1 MPQPIS
7 ISRGFIGLPGV
18 RLAYE
23 ISGRGASVIFLHGG
37 LLDRRMWDEQF
48 WFFARR
54 YQTVRYD
61 MRGAGLSETTFS
73 TEPYTHHD
81 DLCEFLKAL
90 QIQPVSLV
98 GFSNYATVLEF
109 AIAHPSLVQKL
120 VVVSPG
126 LRGYEFRDP
135 WVGSRFAAIVQALEQ
150 RDLAGAAEVFLTMW
164 VDGPYRTPDQV
175 DPLVRERVRELV
187 THAFPLTKLAPNL
200 KGLEPPAIGRLSEVR
215 APTLVVLGDQDAL
228 DIHAIGKLIHDQVSG
243 SQLVT
248 IPGAGHTLVM
258 ERPTEFNRLVDQFLR
273 G

>member
-1 MPQPIS
+1 
-7 ISRGFIGLPGV
+7 
-18 RLAYE
+18 
-23 ISGRGASVIFLHGG
+23 
-37 LLDRRMWDEQF
+37 MWDEQF
-48 WFFARR
+48 WFFARH

-81 DLCEFLKAL
+81 DLYEFLNAL

-98 GFSNYATVLEF
+98 GFSNYATALEF
-109 AIAHPSLVQKL
+109 AIAHPSLVRKL

-135 WVGSRFAAIVQALEQ
+135 WVGRRVAAMVQALEH
-150 RDLAGAAEVFLTMW
+150 RDLAGAAEVFLTLW
-164 VDGPYRTPDQV
+164 VDGPYRTPEQV
-175 DPLVRERVRELV
+175 DPVVRERVRELV
-187 THAFPLTKLAPNL
+187 THALPLTKLAPNL

-215 APTLVVLGDQDAL
+215 APTLIVLGDQDAP
-228 DIHAIGKLIHDQVSG
+228 DIHAIGKLIHDQVAD

-258 ERPTEFNRLVDQFLR
+258 ERPTDFNRLVDQFLR